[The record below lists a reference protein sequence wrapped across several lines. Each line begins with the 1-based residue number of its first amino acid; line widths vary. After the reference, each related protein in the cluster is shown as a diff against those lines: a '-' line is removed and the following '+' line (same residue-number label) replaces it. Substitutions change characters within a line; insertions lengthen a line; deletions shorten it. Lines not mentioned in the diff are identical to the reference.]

1 MMAMSKLCR
10 FQRGWRRFA
19 AWSVSWLATLA
30 TVAGLVAVGWLGH
43 ATHWS
48 FGLLGHDAGHG
59 STAQVPVVQTES
71 HVQGRASDAEI
82 VFPSR
87 EAVERSGIAT
97 VPVQRR
103 TLVSEIPATGVVRY
117 DDRRLARLSSR
128 VSGSVWRVEKR
139 LGDRVATGDVLLIVE
154 SSDVGRLKAEF
165 LNALVELEAKRE
177 QLAILEEVKGAVMGR
192 QLREAKAACRQAGN
206 QLMHAEQALVNLGFD
221 VSAAAFEPLDDETR
235 AARMRT
241 LGLDPEV
248 LVGRDSRQLTSN
260 LIPLRAPFAGIVI
273 GRDATVGEVVDAGR
287 EIFEIADVSTM
298 WVMLSIAKEDASRV
312 AIGQTVHF
320 RPDGAEQ
327 SCTSTISWISTEVS
341 EASRALQVR
350 IDIGGPQAVGLRANA
365 FGTGRIEVARVEDA
379 TVVPNESLQWD
390 GKRWVVFVPAGD
402 AAFRPQPVEVG
413 LRQGNL
419 VEIHGDFA
427 AGPPAHVVGPGSHLL
442 KSKILLDRVESG
454 EL

>member
-1 MMAMSKLCR
+1 M
-10 FQRGWRRFA
+10 
-19 AWSVSWLATLA
+19 
-30 TVAGLVAVGWLGH
+30 
-43 ATHWS
+43 
-48 FGLLGHDAGHG
+48 
-59 STAQVPVVQTES
+59 QTES
-71 HVQGRASDAEI
+71 PVPGRASDAEI

-97 VPVQRR
+97 VPVQQR

-139 LGDRVATGDVLLIVE
+139 LGDRVAAGDVLLIVE

-177 QLAILEEVKGAVMGR
+177 QLTILEEVKGAVMGR

-248 LVGRDSRQLTSN
+248 LVGRDPRQLTSN

-312 AIGQTVHF
+312 AIGQAVHF

-350 IDIGGPQAVGLRANA
+350 IDVGGPQAAGLRANA

-379 TVVPNESLQWD
+379 TVVPSESLQWD

-419 VEIHGDFA
+419 VEIHADFA
-427 AGPPAHVVGPGSHLL
+427 AGRPASVVGPGSHLL